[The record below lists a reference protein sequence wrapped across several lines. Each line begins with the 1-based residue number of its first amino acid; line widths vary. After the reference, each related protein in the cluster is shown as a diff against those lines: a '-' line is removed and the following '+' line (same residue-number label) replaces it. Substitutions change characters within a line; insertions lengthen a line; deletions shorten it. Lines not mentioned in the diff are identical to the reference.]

1 LTATARPND
10 RVNLS
15 IAISD
20 GDVRLAAGDF
30 ERVLSRVWIGYA
42 FTSRIFV
49 QALTRYANRSETMA
63 ANVLSDG
70 MAHRDAAP
78 RVYNEDRIRSD
89 GSELATRVL
98 AMKLTRDIDLR

>member
-1 LTATARPND
+1 
-10 RVNLS
+10 
-15 IAISD
+15 
-20 GDVRLAAGDF
+20 
-30 ERVLSRVWIGYA
+30 
-42 FTSRIFV
+42 
-49 QALTRYANRSETMA
+49 MA